1 MIKINIKANFWI
13 RLAATL
19 IDFLVFIGF
28 LIGSSFAIFNYKEAK
43 FYNYWSYYLW
53 IIMIILVQN
62 IIWIIVP
69 IFTKGYTLGL
79 FICRLKIIKQQNNKS
94 KLSKVIFD
102 RQRLF
107 SFIWMIIFAL
117 FMVFISPQTF
127 EQAAN
132 LSQTKPLDQL
142 QKAFLSIP
150 SVLSALATF
159 LEFLFILSNAKGDRI
174 GLNDKF
180 SGSYTVWA
188 KKYEDI
194 EENNID
200 NLIIKPIVR
209 ELPKIDYK

>member
-62 IIWIIVP
+62 IIWIIIP

-79 FICRLKIIKQQNNKS
+79 FICRLKIIKQQNNES
-94 KLSKVIFD
+94 KFSKVIFD

-159 LEFLFILSNAKGDRI
+159 LEFLFILSNAKGDGI

>member
-62 IIWIIVP
+62 IIWIIIP

-94 KLSKVIFD
+94 KFSKVIFD

-117 FMVFISPQTF
+117 FMIFISPQTF

>member
-1 MIKINIKANFWI
+1 MI
-13 RLAATL
+13 
-19 IDFLVFIGF
+19 
-28 LIGSSFAIFNYKEAK
+28 
-43 FYNYWSYYLW
+43 
-53 IIMIILVQN
+53 
-62 IIWIIVP
+62 
-69 IFTKGYTLGL
+69 
-79 FICRLKIIKQQNNKS
+79 
-94 KLSKVIFD
+94 
-102 RQRLF
+102 
-107 SFIWMIIFAL
+107 
-117 FMVFISPQTF
+117 FISPQTF